1 MSENIGD
8 REAEK
13 SKQGQSRRTEDI
25 IYDIVAQY
33 NGVIEK
39 LLEATQPDGKY
50 SNRRLASSSN
60 LNYLSGL
67 IHQIDDPLKE
77 LIYMLTS
84 AQDPELT
91 TLLNMLSNMVQ
102 VIDSS
107 PPFQKIDVFAYKNG
121 PPDFQGTNSKLI
133 INPKG
138 YAADLEKYAKKMQLI
153 KDKYGKQIK
162 ATLFNI
168 PDTPSGLR
176 IREQYY
182 QQAVKRYEQMQD
194 VVRKIDEEIIK
205 AKELAALSPA
215 DKQDVVLDKETL
227 KEIKSVVS
235 KFATADLPVISDLP
249 SVEQIRAMTTA
260 AAARSLLPPPPRA
273 PPLFVDT
280 SGIPPR
286 ITASEA
292 RAIARE
298 AERAGVP
305 PGASSA
311 ATDEEMRAQARQEA
325 AQEFAADTPQLTP
338 EERQTVKR
346 VVRDLTQSVRQASS
360 SIVNAPSGAARLE
373 MRSTYLPVLMGLFKS
388 ALPLLKKA
396 MPADQLGGIWD
407 LIEDDELQAL
417 LREATGP
424 LVGMG
429 RRRRRR
435 GGVGKV
441 ADYLSNAP
449 QQQYNRMGRP
459 VSNDDDIQRQM
470 IASNRNWQSKS
481 NPVHSTPIGSK
492 NPFIEKSEES
502 KYHFPKLLYK
512 ELSKTRPQRNALG
525 ADVSLLQGPIG
536 GPTKYAKEPKKPSR
550 VQQVSQEIATDNI
563 LEGRGKGKR
572 RNKGALH
579 KLVFM
584 DEKNEMFD

>member
-25 IYDIVAQY
+25 IYDIVSQY
-33 NGVIEK
+33 NGVVEK
-39 LLEATQPDGKY
+39 LLEATQPDGRY

-60 LNYLSGL
+60 LQFLSGIL
-67 IHQIDDPLKE
+67 HQIDDPLKE

-91 TLLNMLSNMVQ
+91 TLLNMLTNMVQ

-107 PPFQKIDVFAYKNG
+107 PPFQKIDVFSYKSG
-121 PPDFQGTNSKLI
+121 PPDFQGVNSKLI

-168 PDTPSGLR
+168 PDTPTGLR

-182 QQAVKRYEQMQD
+182 QQAVRRYEQMQE
-194 VVRKIDEEIIK
+194 VVRKIDEEILK

-227 KEIKSVVS
+227 KEIKDVVS
-235 KFATADLPVISDLP
+235 KFATSELPAIGNLP
-249 SVEQIRAMTTA
+249 SMEQIRANIA
-260 AAARSLLPPPPRA
+260 EAQVARASAPPPR
-273 PPLFVDT
+273 PPPFVDT
-280 SGIPPR
+280 SGIQPR
-286 ITASEA
+286 VTASEA

-298 AERAGVP
+298 AEKAGVP

-311 ATDEEMRAQARQEA
+311 ATNEEMIAQARQEA
-325 AQEFAADTPQLTP
+325 AQEFAADTPTLTP

-346 VVRDLTQSVRQASS
+346 LVKDLTKSVKQASEA
-360 SIVNAPSGAARLE
+360 IVNAPSGAARLE

-396 MPADQLGGIWD
+396 MPADQLGDIWD

-424 LVGMG
+424 LIGSG
-429 RRRRRR
+429 RRRR

-441 ADYLSNAP
+441 ADYLSNNP
-449 QQQYNRMGRP
+449 QQQHTRMGRP

-481 NPVHSTPIGSK
+481 NPVHATPIGSK

-502 KYHFPKLLYK
+502 KYHFPRLLYK
-512 ELSKTRPQRNALG
+512 ELSKTKPQKNALG

-550 VQQVSQEIATDNI
+550 VQHVTQPIAVDNI
-563 LEGRGKGKR
+563 LEGRGKGNR

-579 KLVFM
+579 KLVFV